1 MGNINCKNNCKFL
14 RDSIEGVDRN
24 AEMENPFSKIH
35 PEISSKENSNNLTD
49 KEDGK
54 FFKSRTK
61 EGSTPQSDKNTKT
74 FQKNQVIE
82 EIQEEDKNEEINN
95 NNGVTDNLKDSHF
108 YLFNEN
114 KTNNKEIN
122 DQNNFRSAEELS
134 DQIENSNK
142 ITYEPNII
150 HQNNNTTIK
159 KDDIEDIIDKNLFP
173 EDEFSRYLFEHINLL
188 RENPKKFIP
197 IIEENKSKIISNKS
211 GKLIFKN
218 KVKVALETGIKAFD
232 EAIDD
237 LNNTEPSSK
246 LIYFPLINIPLPETE
261 EEMQKREYLKEKAS
275 QLKYYVKS
283 FWKDNIKDP
292 ETSFL
297 LMVIDDTG
305 NKGGLK
311 RKSLL
316 DPKLKY
322 IGICSKSFG
331 KSFCCYLSF
340 TDKL

>member
-1 MGNINCKNNCKFL
+1 M
-14 RDSIEGVDRN
+14 
-24 AEMENPFSKIH
+24 
-35 PEISSKENSNNLTD
+35 
-49 KEDGK
+49 
-54 FFKSRTK
+54 
-61 EGSTPQSDKNTKT
+61 
-74 FQKNQVIE
+74 
-82 EIQEEDKNEEINN
+82 
-95 NNGVTDNLKDSHF
+95 
-108 YLFNEN
+108 
-114 KTNNKEIN
+114 
-122 DQNNFRSAEELS
+122 
-134 DQIENSNK
+134 
-142 ITYEPNII
+142 
-150 HQNNNTTIK
+150 
-159 KDDIEDIIDKNLFP
+159 
-173 EDEFSRYLFEHINLL
+173 

-275 QLKYYVKS
+275 QLKYYIKS